1 MNVTLVSEATQQRLL
16 KMHQKTFALAKE
28 KSNINSLN

>member
-16 KMHQKTFALAKE
+16 KIYQKTFALAK
-28 KSNINSLN
+28 KVTLTHKIR